1 MEKVK
6 YSDLGINLDDYIE
19 EEIIL
24 FNGHQINVKTY
35 LPSSDK
41 FNLFENVLSGISDNK
56 FINLPKL
63 EILLALNIVR
73 YYTNLDIDSLN
84 NKDATQLYDELIKS
98 NLLKQIYDIL
108 NKYGEFEELHRNL
121 LHLAKSLIEYS
132 NSAIGI
138 IDGIASRYDDKT
150 DAFAELKEQLK
161 DKEALEL
168 VRDLL
173 EKL

>member
-73 YYTNLDIDSLN
+73 YYTNLDIDSLDD
-84 NKDATQLYDELIKS
+84 KDATQLYDELIKS

-108 NKYGEFEELHRNL
+108 NKYGEFEELQRNL
-121 LHLAKSLIEYS
+121 LHLAKSLVEYS
-132 NSAIGI
+132 DSAIGI
-138 IDGIASRYDDKT
+138 IDGIASKYDDKT

>member
-1 MEKVK
+1 MEKVN
-6 YSDLGINLDDYIE
+6 YSDLNIKLEDYTE
-19 EEIIL
+19 EDFIF
-24 FNGHQINVKTY
+24 FNDHQIIIKSY
-35 LPSSDK
+35 LPSAEK

-56 FINLPKL
+56 FINMPKL
-63 EILLALNIVR
+63 EILLALNIIR
-73 YYTNLDIDSLN
+73 YYTNLDIDSLE
-84 NKDATQLYDELIKS
+84 NKDVTQLYDELVKS
-98 NLLKQIYDIL
+98 GLLKQIYDVL
-108 NKYGEFEELHRNL
+108 NKNGELKELRHNL

-150 DAFAELKEQLK
+150 DAFTQLKDQIK

>member
-73 YYTNLDIDSLN
+73 YYTNLDIDSLDD
-84 NKDATQLYDELIKS
+84 KDATQLYDELIKS

-132 NSAIGI
+132 DSAIGI

-150 DAFAELKEQLK
+150 DVFTQLKDQLK
-161 DKEALEL
+161 DKEALEM
-168 VRDLL
+168 VKDLL

>member
-19 EEIIL
+19 EEFIL
-24 FNGHQINVKTY
+24 FNGHQISVKTY

-73 YYTNLDIDSLN
+73 YYTNLDIDSLDD
-84 NKDATQLYDELIKS
+84 KDATQLYDELIKS

-132 NSAIGI
+132 SSALGI

-150 DAFAELKEQLK
+150 DVFAELKEQLK